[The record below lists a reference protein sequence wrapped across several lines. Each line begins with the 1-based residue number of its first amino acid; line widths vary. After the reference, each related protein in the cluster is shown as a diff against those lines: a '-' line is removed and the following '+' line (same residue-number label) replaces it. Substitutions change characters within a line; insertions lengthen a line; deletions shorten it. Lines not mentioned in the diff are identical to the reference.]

1 MAGVLETVNQ
11 RTQLVGQNRLELLMF
26 HLTGGQ
32 TFAINVFKVQEVIAI
47 PELNEMPKSH
57 PFIAGVTNVRGQT
70 VPVIDLRHAI
80 GMGPIDRNLA
90 ENLIVTEYNKS
101 IQAFL
106 VGGVHRIVNLNWEEI
121 LPPPTTAGDT
131 HFLTAITKID
141 DKIVEVVD
149 VEKVLA
155 LIVPPE
161 TLVAEEILDSE
172 VLEAAKDMEVLI
184 VDDSSTALSQMS
196 STLEQLNLTAHVARD
211 GYQALT
217 MLQGWADEGID
228 VSKKLAMVIT
238 DAEMPEM
245 DGYRLTS
252 EIRADSRLAD
262 LFVVLHTSLSGR
274 FNESMVKKVG
284 CDGFLSKFNQNAL
297 AETIQDRLRVV
308 MAMK

>member
-32 TFAINVFKVQEVIAI
+32 TFAINVFKVQEVVSV

-57 PFIAGVTNVRGQT
+57 PYIAGVTNIRGQT
-70 VPVIDLRHAI
+70 VPVIDLRYAI
-80 GMGPIDRNLA
+80 GMGPIDRNEA

-121 LPPPTTAGDT
+121 LPPPTTAGDS

-155 LIVPPE
+155 LIVPPD
-161 TLVAEEILDSE
+161 TLIAEDILDSE
-172 VLEAAKDMEVLI
+172 VLEAAKDLEILV
-184 VDDSSTALSQMS
+184 VDDSSTALSQITT
-196 STLEQLNLTAHVARD
+196 TLDQLNLKAHVARD
-211 GYQALT
+211 GYQALV
-217 MLQGWADEGID
+217 MLQQWADEGID
-228 VSKKLAMVIT
+228 VTKKLAMVIT

-252 EIRADSRLAD
+252 EIREDSRLAG
-262 LFVVLHTSLSGR
+262 LYVVLHTSLSGR

-297 AETIQDRLRVV
+297 AEMIQGRIRTL
-308 MAMK
+308 MAEG

>member
-32 TFAINVFKVQEVIAI
+32 TFAINVFKVQEVVSV

-57 PFIAGVTNVRGQT
+57 PYIAGVTNIRGQT

-80 GMGPIDRNLA
+80 GMGPIDRNEA

-121 LPPPTTAGDT
+121 LPPPTTAGDS

-155 LIVPPE
+155 LIVPPD
-161 TLVAEEILDSE
+161 TLIAEDILDSE
-172 VLEAAKDMEVLI
+172 VLEAAKDLEILV
-184 VDDSSTALSQMS
+184 VDDSSTALSQITT
-196 STLEQLNLTAHVARD
+196 TLDQLNLKAHVARD
-211 GYQALT
+211 GYQALV
-217 MLQGWADEGID
+217 MLQQWADEGID

-252 EIRADSRLAD
+252 EIREDSRLAG
-262 LFVVLHTSLSGR
+262 LYVVLHTSLSGR

-297 AETIQDRLRVV
+297 AELIQDRIRTLI
-308 MAMK
+308 AEG

>member
-80 GMGPIDRNLA
+80 GMGPIDRSIA

-121 LPPPTTAGDT
+121 LPPPASAGDE

-155 LIVPPE
+155 LIVPPD
-161 TLVAEEILDSE
+161 TLVAEDILDAD
-172 VLEAAKDMEVLI
+172 VLEAAKEMEILI
-184 VDDSSTALSQMS
+184 VDDSSTALSQMT
-196 STLEQLNLTAHVARD
+196 STLEQLNLTPHVARD
-211 GYQALT
+211 GQQALT
-217 MLQGWADEGID
+217 MLQDWADEGID